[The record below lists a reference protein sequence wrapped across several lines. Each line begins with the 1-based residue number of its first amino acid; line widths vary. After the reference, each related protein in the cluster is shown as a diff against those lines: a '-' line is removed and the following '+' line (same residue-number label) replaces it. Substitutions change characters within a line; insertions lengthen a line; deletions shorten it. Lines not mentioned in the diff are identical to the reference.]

1 MELFCNTGALITVEI
16 TQWPSANS
24 PVLLIESNWKVNSKK
39 YAGHFCD
46 KIRVN
51 VQQKN
56 IYIYIYI
63 SNGAP
68 ETIELLKTLLKYNL
82 EKLLKKPKI

>member
-1 MELFCNTGALITVEI
+1 MD
-16 TQWPSANS
+16 
-24 PVLLIESNWKVNSKK
+24 SKK

-56 IYIYIYI
+56 IYIYIYIYI

>member
-1 MELFCNTGALITVEI
+1 MD
-16 TQWPSANS
+16 
-24 PVLLIESNWKVNSKK
+24 SKK

-56 IYIYIYI
+56 IYI
-63 SNGAP
+63 SNRAP

>member
-56 IYIYIYI
+56 IYI
-63 SNGAP
+63 SNRAP